1 MNGRTTVMAMQST
14 EKTAE
19 KATRGTPKYCETGV
33 MKMPK
38 HVRIM
43 AHGKNMM
50 TIQVATMA
58 YAYLVPSRRCST
70 EAPLF
75 LARNSVGDVP

>member
-1 MNGRTTVMAMQST
+1 MTIKNWEDTDKPREKMMAQ
-14 EKTAE
+14 
-19 KATRGTPKYCETGV
+19 
-33 MKMPK
+33 
-38 HVRIM
+38 
-43 AHGKNMM
+43 GKNMM

-75 LARNSVGDVP
+75 LARNSVGLSLIHI

>member
-1 MNGRTTVMAMQST
+1 MNGKATVIAMQST

-19 KATRGTPKYCETGV
+19 KATRGTPKQFETGV
-33 MKMPK
+33 IKIPK
-38 HVRIM
+38 QVKII
-43 AHGKNMM
+43 AQGKNMM

-58 YAYLVPSRRCST
+58 YAYLVPSKRCST

-75 LARNSVGDVP
+75 WPEIV